1 MNGLPE
7 VIPNTSKKRIVVIGG
22 GFGGIRLIRRLR
34 NKGFQIVLLDKNNYH
49 TFQPLLYQ
57 VASGGLEP
65 DSIAYPLRKIFQGYR
80 DFFFRMAEV
89 QSVNA
94 QERKVVTSIGEIKYD
109 YLVIAAGSTN
119 NFFGVKS
126 LAENSMPLKCVTDA
140 LNLRSLLLQNMERAL
155 TAGGDREKYLNIVIA
170 GGGPTGV
177 ETAGAL
183 IELKKHVLPNDYP
196 ELNLNE
202 ARIVIAES
210 GPALLGVMSEA
221 AQKNAFESLKKMG
234 VEVKL
239 NTPVKEFDGNTV
251 SFGDG
256 TSLPC
261 TAFIWSAGVQGIK
274 IVGIDPASIGKSN
287 RIVVDRFNRV
297 LNMDHVFAIG
307 DIALM
312 KEDDYPNG
320 HPMVAQVALQQA
332 QNLAKNILLME
343 RSGTLKPFHY
353 KNLGSLATIGRNKAV
368 ADFPF
373 LKISGIIAWFLWLVI
388 HLMTL
393 VGFRNRVVV
402 LINWM
407 WNYFSYDRA
416 IRLIIRPYKSRTS
429 S

>member
-1 MNGLPE
+1 MNRLTE
-7 VIPNTSKKRIVVIGG
+7 LIPATSKKRIVIVGG

-34 NKGFQIVLLDKNNYH
+34 RKGFQLILLDKNNYH

-65 DSIAYPLRKIFQGYR
+65 DSIAYPLRKIFQGYP

-89 QSVNA
+89 LSVNA
-94 QERKVVTSIGEIKYD
+94 GERKVITSIGEIQYD

-126 LAENSMPLKCVTDA
+126 LAENSMPLKQVTDA
-140 LNLRSLLLQNMERAL
+140 LNLRSLLLQNMEHAL
-155 TAGGDREKYLNIVIA
+155 TAGDDRKKYLNIVIA

-183 IELKKHVLPNDYP
+183 SELKKHVLPNDYP
-196 ELNLNE
+196 ELNFNE
-202 ARIVIAES
+202 AHIVIAEA
-210 GPALLGVMSEA
+210 GPALLGVMSEE
-221 AQKNAFESLKKMG
+221 AQKNALVSLQKMG

-251 SFGDG
+251 LFGDN

-261 TAFIWSAGVQGIK
+261 KAFIWSAGVRGADIK
-274 IVGIDPASIGKSN
+274 GIDPASIAKSN
-287 RIVVDRFNRV
+287 RILVDRFNRV
-297 LNMDHVFAIG
+297 LNMDRIFAIG

-312 KEDDYPNG
+312 KEDDFPNG

-332 QNLAKNILLME
+332 ANLARNIQAME
-343 RSGTLKPFHY
+343 RSGTLNPFHY

-373 LKISGIIAWFLWLVI
+373 LKISGMIAWFLWLVI

-416 IRLIIRPYKSRTS
+416 IRLIIRPFDRKET
-429 S
+429 

>member
-1 MNGLPE
+1 MDQITEL
-7 VIPNTSKKRIVVIGG
+7 IPSTSKKRIVIIGG
-22 GFGGIRLIRRLR
+22 GFGGIRLIRKLHK
-34 NKGFQIVLLDKNNYH
+34 KGFQIVLLDKNNYH

-65 DSIAYPLRKIFQGYR
+65 DSIAYPLRKIFQGYP
-80 DFFFRMAEV
+80 DFYFRMTEV
-89 QSVNA
+89 KSVNVA
-94 QERKVVTSIGEIKYD
+94 ERKVITGIGEISYD
-109 YLVIAAGSTN
+109 YLVIAAGSTS

-126 LAENSMPLKCVTDA
+126 LEENAMPLKQVTDA
-140 LNLRSLLLQNMERAL
+140 LNLRSLLLQNLERAL
-155 TAGGDREKYLNIVIA
+155 TAGKDSKKFLNIVIA

-183 IELKKHVLPNDYP
+183 CELKKHVLPNDYP

-202 ARIVIAES
+202 AHIVIAEA
-210 GPALLGVMSEA
+210 GPALLGVMSEK
-221 AQKNAFESLKKMG
+221 AQKNAFDSLKKMG

-239 NTPVKEFDGNTV
+239 NTSVKEFDGNTV
-251 SFGDG
+251 LFGDG
-256 TSLPC
+256 TSIPC
-261 TAFIWSAGVQGIK
+261 NAFIWSAGVKGVDMK
-274 IVGIDPASIGKSN
+274 GIDAASIGKSN
-287 RIVVDRFNRV
+287 RITVDRFNRV

-312 KEDDYPNG
+312 KEDKFPNG

-332 QNLAKNILLME
+332 TNLAKNIVAIEHAATLM
-343 RSGTLKPFHY
+343 PFRY
-353 KNLGSLATIGRNKAV
+353 KDLGSLATIGRNKAV

-416 IRLIIRPYKSRTS
+416 IRLIIRPYKKP
-429 S
+429 